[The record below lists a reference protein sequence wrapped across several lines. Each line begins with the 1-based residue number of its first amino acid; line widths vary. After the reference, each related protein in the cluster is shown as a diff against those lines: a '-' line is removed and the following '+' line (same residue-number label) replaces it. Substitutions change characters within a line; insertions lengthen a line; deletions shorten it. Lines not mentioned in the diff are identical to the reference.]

1 MKILCALLAVL
12 FLLILVGGAV
22 LAGYSDAIQSFDVS
36 FLVAIMLTLGWF
48 GFGEIEATKLA
59 FKLSDGSDFILSNG
73 EAFYVSD

>member
-36 FLVAIMLTLGWF
+36 FLVVIMLTIGWF
-48 GFGEIEATKLA
+48 GFGGCTIGTIMLIS
-59 FKLSDGSDFILSNG
+59 LGG
-73 EAFYVSD
+73 RY